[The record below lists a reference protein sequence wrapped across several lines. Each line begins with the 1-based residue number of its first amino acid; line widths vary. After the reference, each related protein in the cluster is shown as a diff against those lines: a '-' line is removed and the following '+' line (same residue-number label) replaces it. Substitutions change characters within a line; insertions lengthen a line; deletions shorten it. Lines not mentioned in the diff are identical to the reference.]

1 MSSGRPLIR
10 RPGGGGKGKRN
21 SSRGGGLSIGEPGDQ
36 YEEEADAVAD
46 HVVNGTAEAPSAMAT
61 PAASGNVQLMRS
73 PAGEELQMQPA
84 EEERVQMMPEEEIQ
98 AKGDE
103 ELQMQPE
110 EELQAKEEEEVQ
122 MKASSAGAPAVQRSA
137 DGGKTASPQ
146 ASSSIKAT
154 KGQGSRLPGPVNAE
168 MSCKIGADFSDVK
181 VHTDSRAAQLSA
193 DLGAQAFATGKD
205 IYFAKGKFNPGS
217 REGKHLL
224 AHELAHVVQ
233 QGKAG
238 ELIQKQD
245 EPSAAQVIRDNFV
258 RRIARFPY
266 QAHTRW
272 HGLSKGEQ
280 VALIT
285 YMTAY
290 YGINFSRM
298 FREYTRHPELV
309 QHRVELTNNPGVT
322 PQGYPRLLEESNF
335 RFAGLEGMGV
345 ETWVHPS
352 GREIWLVRTRRRPEQ
367 PENSGANCELAQQL
381 RSLGMPFS
389 PGICSE

>member
-1 MSSGRPLIR
+1 M
-10 RPGGGGKGKRN
+10 
-21 SSRGGGLSIGEPGDQ
+21 
-36 YEEEADAVAD
+36 AD

-110 EELQAKEEEEVQ
+110 EEVQMQPEEELQAKEEEEVQ

-168 MSCKIGADFSDVK
+168 MSRKIGADFSDVK

-205 IYFAKGKFNPGS
+205 IYFAKGRYNPGS
-217 REGKHLL
+217 RDGKHLL
-224 AHELAHVVQ
+224 AHELTHVVQ
-233 QGKAG
+233 QAERTG
-238 ELIQKQD
+238 
-245 EPSAAQVIRDNFV
+245 
-258 RRIARFPY
+258 
-266 QAHTRW
+266 
-272 HGLSKGEQ
+272 
-280 VALIT
+280 
-285 YMTAY
+285 
-290 YGINFSRM
+290 RM
-298 FREYTRHPELV
+298 PLV
-309 QHRVELTNNPGVT
+309 QRQSNPGPAQSGPKKKSAMPPAPAGPVINPRT
-322 PQGYPRLLEESNF
+322 PLLYNLIGDLKNDINANIYTNAHHF
-335 RFAGLEGMGV
+335 LRIVNLY
-345 ETWVHPS
+345 
-352 GREIWLVRTRRRPEQ
+352 
-367 PENSGANCELAQQL
+367 PENSQMMEEAFFRYGLGINVLQTTYGYLGADSGMADVLAYSTGITLKAVTFINDGAFTFDYQL
-381 RSLGMPFS
+381 PLSDRLNMEFSIDLYTMPDDRLQLQSLSTSLGVTGHF
-389 PGICSE
+389 